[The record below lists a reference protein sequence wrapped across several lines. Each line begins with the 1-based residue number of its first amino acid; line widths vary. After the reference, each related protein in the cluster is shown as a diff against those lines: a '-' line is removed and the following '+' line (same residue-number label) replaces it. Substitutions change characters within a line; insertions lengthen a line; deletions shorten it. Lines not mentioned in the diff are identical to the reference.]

1 MDARI
6 TKQRLANL
14 ISYDWIKILCTI
26 LAAILV
32 LVLLFTMAA
41 TRPHSTQ
48 QYYVYTYTDLSA
60 GADFTDLADDL
71 KAKHVFSYDIL
82 EVSAENFDSSSS
94 GSTVYTVRRSA
105 GMGNVLFVTD
115 NPAYETDE
123 DGNTVLDEEGKP
135 VVAAQSTLYTM
146 ASSGLVA
153 NDASTAGVA
162 YDTVYY
168 MDACERYL
176 KQFFGD
182 DWRTSDAFDGTLTP
196 EACFTARNDGDKRY
210 RTDEARAQG
219 VADEKARLLQLRE
232 DYLVVDAAFE
242 SGVFTHTAYE
252 NELGET
258 DYPGINVG
266 GLNTL
271 HDLVYYVDGET
282 RSTENVNL
290 ILLFN
295 GPLAQNDLRFES
307 ISFLNYLLTQY
318 QN

>member
-1 MDARI
+1 
-6 TKQRLANL
+6 
-14 ISYDWIKILCTI
+14 
-26 LAAILV
+26 
-32 LVLLFTMAA
+32 
-41 TRPHSTQ
+41 
-48 QYYVYTYTDLSA
+48 
-60 GADFTDLADDL
+60 
-71 KAKHVFSYDIL
+71 
-82 EVSAENFDSSSS
+82 
-94 GSTVYTVRRSA
+94 
-105 GMGNVLFVTD
+105 
-115 NPAYETDE
+115 
-123 DGNTVLDEEGKP
+123 
-135 VVAAQSTLYTM
+135 
-146 ASSGLVA
+146 
-153 NDASTAGVA
+153 
-162 YDTVYY
+162 

-219 VADEKARLLQLRE
+219 VADEEARLLQLRT

-258 DYPGINVG
+258 DYLGINVG

-271 HDLVYYVDGET
+271 HDLVYYMDGET